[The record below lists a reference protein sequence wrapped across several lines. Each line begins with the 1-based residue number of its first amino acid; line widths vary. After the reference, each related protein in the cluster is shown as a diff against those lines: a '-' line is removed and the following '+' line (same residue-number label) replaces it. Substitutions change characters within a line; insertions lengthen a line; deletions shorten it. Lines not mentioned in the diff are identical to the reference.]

1 MIISL
6 VMGRS
11 KQVYLSDEMYNRLL
25 NEENA
30 SKLINNLLEDYF
42 QKTDINTMSEEQLIK
57 AIKKAEL
64 KQEFEDKLKGL

>member
-1 MIISL
+1 
-6 VMGRS
+6 MGRS